1 MHGLSNHM
9 RIYILCL
16 LSTSI
21 GLELER
27 PSHSIYKT
35 LYDRMTIQSQE
46 HGIEYKDDPTHLTDL
61 YEVLLE
67 ENWMTDESNVNSQ
80 DDTAFR
86 KNGSDY
92 DRIVIHTIQHQ
103 SNRNSFVVTIPLPS
117 RPGAYRTRIANA
129 LDVFLYVTAFIE
141 YYTETTLPRINI
153 GGR

>member
-1 MHGLSNHM
+1 
-9 RIYILCL
+9 
-16 LSTSI
+16 
-21 GLELER
+21 
-27 PSHSIYKT
+27 
-35 LYDRMTIQSQE
+35 MTIQAQA
-46 HGIEYKDDPTHLTDL
+46 HGKAHDIEYKDDPTHLTDL

-67 ENWMTDESNVNSQ
+67 ENWMIDWNLKSQ

-86 KNGSDY
+86 KNGTDY

-141 YYTETTLPRINI
+141 YYAETTLPRINI